1 MARFTFVASEKASDK
16 EFVATFTETVVV
28 SSLDELIYEWKGF
41 VEDIPFTV
49 ATTSTTC
56 DEGTEEEQKWND
68 DLQPGW

>member
-56 DEGTEEEQKWND
+56 D
-68 DLQPGW
+68 